1 MSRLAAAAVRRV
13 TPGDLIYAAIAACA
27 VGFIA
32 YVTLFNV
39 G

>member
-1 MSRLAAAAVRRV
+1 MSRLATAEPRRS
-13 TPGDLIYAAIAACA
+13 TPRDLIYAAIAACA
-27 VGFIA
+27 IGFIA